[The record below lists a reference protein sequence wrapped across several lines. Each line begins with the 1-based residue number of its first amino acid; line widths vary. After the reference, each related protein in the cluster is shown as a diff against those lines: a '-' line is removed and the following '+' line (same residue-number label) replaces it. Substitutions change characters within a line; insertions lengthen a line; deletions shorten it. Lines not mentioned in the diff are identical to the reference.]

1 MHASTQTRSYSIVSC
16 CMLCFTAACIAFI
29 VLHVLNPSA
38 SNYALTA
45 HFQQFITWTR
55 SNGIISNEIKNQRYC
70 PSSCAFY
77 SSVNTYLGK
86 SHSST
91 HAMILHSRLLHT
103 QHAPLVAHTTHPAL
117 QSTHRPKTPVPILLH
132 SPPMVISREENFG
145 PQSSAKADAFV
156 HSPPRHCK

>member
-1 MHASTQTRSYSIVSC
+1 MHASTQTRSYC
-16 CMLCFTAACIAFI
+16 TYPAACCASM
-29 VLHVLNPSA
+29 LHALNPSA

-55 SNGIISNEIKNQRYC
+55 SNGIISNEIKNRRYC